1 MNGKYSGII
10 VPLITPYNEDLEI
23 DIDAYRWLVEYL
35 TKNKVDGIFPNST
48 VGEFPSLSEDEKYIL
63 VKYALEFS
71 SRNTRVIPGI
81 SGNNIIKIIERGRRY
96 KDLGV
101 DAVILTPPYY
111 YKLDDEGIKK
121 HYSNIA
127 DKLDLDIIIYT
138 IPRYTGNE
146 VSPEIIRELTLE
158 HSNIAGIK
166 ATVDSIIYF
175 RRIIQEVK
183 AVRRDFSVFTG
194 LDEFLIPLLIMG
206 GDGGVNALANIVPWM
221 HKGLIN
227 YWLNRE
233 IEKAIE
239 EYRKII
245 ELRKILDVSSSYQGG
260 IKTALNIL
268 GSPVKG
274 FVRPPLK
281 PERDESKEII
291 RGIINSLKINIDRI
305 R

>member
-1 MNGKYSGII
+1 MNRKYSGII
-10 VPLITPYNEDLEI
+10 VPLITPYNENLKV
-23 DIDAYRWLVEYL
+23 DIDAYRWLIEYL

-71 SRNTRVIPGI
+71 SDDTKVIPGI
-81 SGNNIIKIIERGRRY
+81 SGNNITKIIERGRRY

-111 YKLDDEGIKK
+111 YKLDDEGVKR

-158 HSNIAGIK
+158 HSNIVGIK

-175 RRIIQEVK
+175 RKIIQKVK
-183 AVRRDFSVFTG
+183 VIRRDFSVLTG
-194 LDEFLIPLLIMG
+194 LDEILIPLLIMG
-206 GDGGVNALANIVPWM
+206 GDGGVNALANLVPWM
-221 HKGLIN
+221 HKRLIN
-227 YWLNRE
+227 YWFNQE
-233 IEKAIE
+233 IKKAIE
-239 EYRKII
+239 EYKKIV
-245 ELRKILDVSSSYQGG
+245 ELRKIFDVSSSYQGG

-281 PERDESKEII
+281 PEREETIETI
-291 RGIINSLKINIDRI
+291 REIINSLNISISHFR
-305 R
+305 